1 MCASC
6 RPHGSI
12 GCGGSQQAVHGGEW
26 GAVWCPHRLPLAC
39 PGASWSY
46 CCCTIQDTVEL
57 ADPWSTDS
65 KSRTLS
71 TSRCGLF
78 GTAQCEG
85 SKGKGI
91 SSCLPRVA
99 GLQCL
104 VLLQWA
110 KRTDHSV
117 WFVWTQ
123 LQWLKGCPPH
133 VWIVIFFFIAHPH
146 SFLLGYWALVLFQLP
161 NEQACF
167 GACCLCN
174 HILKDRSASMSL
186 CLFPPSH
193 SFLFICIVHTGK

>member
-1 MCASC
+1 MWHYLTSCIEPRPGVQPSNCPVCLIFKALRLCPFVCVPDCVFLLCALCVCASC

-57 ADPWSTDS
+57 ADPWSTDGN
-65 KSRTLS
+65 SRTLS

-110 KRTDHSV
+110 KLS
-117 WFVWTQ
+117 
-123 LQWLKGCPPH
+123 
-133 VWIVIFFFIAHPH
+133 
-146 SFLLGYWALVLFQLP
+146 
-161 NEQACF
+161 EQTTVCDS
-167 GACCLCN
+167 CEPSSSDW
-174 HILKDRSASMSL
+174 KDAPLMFEL
-186 CLFPPSH
+186 
-193 SFLFICIVHTGK
+193 